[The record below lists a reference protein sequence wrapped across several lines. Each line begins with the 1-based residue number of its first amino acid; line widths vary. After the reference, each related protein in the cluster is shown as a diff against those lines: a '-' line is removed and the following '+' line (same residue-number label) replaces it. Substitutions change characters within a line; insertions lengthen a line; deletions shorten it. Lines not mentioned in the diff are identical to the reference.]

1 MSANG
6 ERSPRYAILI
16 VNGYDRHGLWG
27 DYSSDE
33 AQRFPWIELC
43 LRQVERHSAGA
54 DYEVLVYDN
63 SWLTSTARCCGGM
76 IESASFRAT
85 ARARARAS
93 SLARYPGTPD
103 ADRRRLRRH
112 VGQRRVPDPRQLA
125 STALGAAHSR
135 RRFERDL
142 S

>member
-63 SWLTSTARCCGGM
+63 SWLA
-76 IESASFRAT
+76 EHRAV
-85 ARARARAS
+85 
-93 SLARYPGTPD
+93 
-103 ADRRRLRRH
+103 LRRH
-112 VGQRRVPDPRQLA
+112 DRVRVFPRN
-125 STALGAAHSR
+125 GAR
-135 RRFERDL
+135 VERGHPAR
-142 S
+142 SIPWYA